1 MKSGAKF
8 YVVWKGRK
16 TGIFSSWDECK
27 DQISGFEGAQY
38 KSYKTFSEAEI
49 AFEKPYLP
57 EFKNKSEPD
66 TIQINTKPI
75 KDSIAVDA
83 AWSTSTLKMEY
94 QGVFVATGKLLFH
107 QGPYEDATNNIGE
120 FLAIVHALAMCKK
133 GNINKPVYTDS
144 KTAMSWIKKRKANTK
159 LGHTEKNKELFEI
172 IERAEKWLSENNWSN
187 RVLKWE
193 TKIWGEI
200 PADFGRK

>member
-1 MKSGAKF
+1 MKSGTKF

-27 DQISGFEGAQY
+27 DQILGFEGAQY
-38 KSYKTFSEAEI
+38 KSFKTLPEAEN
-49 AFEKPYLP
+49 ALDQPYSP
-57 EFKNKSEPD
+57 QYKNNSKPD
-66 TIQINTKPI
+66 TVPVNTKPI

-133 GNINKPVYTDS
+133 ENINKPVYTDS
-144 KTAMSWIKKRKANTK
+144 KTAMSWIKNKKANTK
-159 LGHTEKNKELFEI
+159 LVHTEKNKELFEI
-172 IERAEKWLSENNWSN
+172 IERAEKWLAENKWSN